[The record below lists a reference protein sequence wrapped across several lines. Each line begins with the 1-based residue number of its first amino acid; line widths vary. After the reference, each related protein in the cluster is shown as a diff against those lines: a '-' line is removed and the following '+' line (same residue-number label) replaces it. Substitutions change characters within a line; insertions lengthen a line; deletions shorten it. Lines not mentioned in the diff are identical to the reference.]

1 VIAHL
6 SGTLLEKGL
15 DSAVVS
21 VGGVGLQVGIP
32 ISTLQALPAV
42 GQPVQLYTYLKV
54 AEDSLSLYGFAT
66 AEERQSFTLC
76 LSVSGIGPKLALAT
90 LSGLGAALPE
100 VIAAGDVARLTRV
113 PGIGKKTAER
123 LVVELKDKFRGF
135 RKAGSPRSSGSGTS
149 DGSGANSRAFDDVAT
164 ALQNLGYR
172 AVDAERATT
181 KALEAQAG
189 APVEEILRSALRS
202 LQRD

>member
-1 VIAHL
+1 MIAHL
-6 SGTLLEKGL
+6 SGTLIEKGL

-21 VGGVGLQVGIP
+21 VGGVGFQVGIP
-32 ISTLQALPAV
+32 VSTLQALPAV

-54 AEDSLSLYGFAT
+54 SEDALALYGFAT
-66 AEERQSFTLC
+66 AEERQVFTLC
-76 LSVSGIGPKLALAT
+76 LSVSGVGPKLALAT
-90 LSGLGAALPE
+90 LSGLGSALPE

-123 LVVELKDKFRGF
+123 LVVELKDKFRGHKKDGPA
-135 RKAGSPRSSGSGTS
+135 RGSASSEGSGK
-149 DGSGANSRAFDDVAT
+149 GRIFDDVAT

-172 AVDAERATT
+172 AADAERATT
-181 KALEAQAG
+181 KALEQQAS
-189 APVEEILRSALRS
+189 APVEEVLRTALRA